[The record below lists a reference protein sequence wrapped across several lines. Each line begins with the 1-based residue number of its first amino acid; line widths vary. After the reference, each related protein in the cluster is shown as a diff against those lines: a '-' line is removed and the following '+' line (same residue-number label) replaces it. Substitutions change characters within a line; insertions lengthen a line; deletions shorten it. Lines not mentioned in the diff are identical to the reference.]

1 MTSNILSATNTSYF
15 HISIYSPEK
24 HATRALEEVSSTQST
39 EFAMQRA
46 AELQVYLNEL
56 AKHPVVHNSQSLR
69 LFLALQ
75 DDLGT
80 AWPECSSNALTRLA
94 NVGVGAAV
102 SLSENASFWK
112 ESNMDGDYSEE
123 SAEILALQSSESS
136 RIGAV
141 LQAVP
146 KLQGAA
152 TLWREH
158 AEQMGAVGVEL
169 NRLSKEM
176 MQEDREIAEPFEIV
190 ANGMLRAGRRS
201 KRCSLEL
208 GAALNSF
215 ANQYK
220 LCRYEKL
227 AFQDRKNAIIRRSK
241 ERTKADQRAAQL
253 LMQQRSMYPPAM
265 PQSYGQ
271 QPYGYSQPQQP
282 YGQQSFQQPYGQQQ
296 AQPYGYQQQQQLY
309 HHPLGGGNGSNNGMV
324 DRLERDAVVMD
335 ELALD
340 AIKDCEEIGLRL
352 KAEVNR
358 VAWQRKMEWKAAVTT
373 MAKAMKESTTE
384 RCAIWETVRNTYLTA
399 FPEFKE

>member
-1 MTSNILSATNTSYF
+1 MEDDAVATRAPRLTSSCLF
-15 HISIYSPEK
+15 IYYRPEK
-24 HATRALEEVSSTQST
+24 HAIRALEEASGTQST
-39 EFAMQRA
+39 EFAVQRA
-46 AELQVYLNEL
+46 AELQVYLNQL
-56 AKHPVVHNSQSLR
+56 AKQPIVHNSQALR

-80 AWPECSSNALTRLA
+80 AWPEVSSNALTRLA

-123 SAEILALQSSESS
+123 SAEILALQASESI

-146 KLQGAA
+146 KMQGAA

-158 AEQMGAVGVEL
+158 AEQMGAVGMEL

-176 MQEDREIAEPFEIV
+176 MHEDRDLAEPFEIV

-208 GAALNSF
+208 GAALNTYSH
-215 ANQYK
+215 QYK

-253 LMQQRSMYPPAM
+253 MIQQRSMYPPSPA
-265 PQSYGQ
+265 YGQ
-271 QPYGYSQPQQP
+271 QPYGYPQQQQP
-282 YGQQSFQQPYGQQQ
+282 YGQQSFQQPYGHAQQQ
-296 AQPYGYQQQQQLY
+296 QQPYGYQQQY
-309 HHPLGGGNGSNNGMV
+309 HPGGLDHMQ
-324 DRLERDAVVMD
+324 RDAVVMD
-335 ELALD
+335 EIAVD
-340 AIKDCEEIGLRL
+340 AEKECEEIGARL
-352 KAEVNR
+352 KTEVNR
-358 VAWQRKMEWKAAVTT
+358 VAWQRRTEWASAVKVI
-373 MAKAMKESTTE
+373 ASAMKEATSE
-384 RCAIWETVRNTYLTA
+384 RLAIWESVRGSYLTA
-399 FPEFKE
+399 FPEFKAREGSS